1 MKKSPERPGG
11 KPKGYAMPDN
21 ELKILVRYHAD
32 IPKIGKIDVGD
43 WIDLYAAE
51 DTHVEKGEWK
61 LISLGVSMKLP
72 AGYEAHVV
80 PRSSTFRRWGVVQ
93 VNSMGIIDESYCGD
107 GDVWYFQA
115 LALRETDILKGD
127 RICQFRIFQKMP
139 PVVLEE
145 RETLSDPDRGGFG
158 STGDR

>member
-1 MKKSPERPGG
+1 
-11 KPKGYAMPDN
+11 MPDN

-51 DTHVEKGEWK
+51 DKHLDKGEWK

-80 PRSSTFRRWGVVQ
+80 PRSPPRTGRRARPHRCWGFPRREGQGGASRRSGAAAPERNGSGGRVARCPVAEARRPERGQ
-93 VNSMGIIDESYCGD
+93 L
-107 GDVWYFQA
+107 
-115 LALRETDILKGD
+115 LA
-127 RICQFRIFQKMP
+127 
-139 PVVLEE
+139 
-145 RETLSDPDRGGFG
+145 G
-158 STGDR
+158 SSCT